1 MVWTPPFST
10 GIEMPKWRFRPTT
23 SERERHHED
32 YDDWDRFGKD
42 VVSSAWRRQAA
53 ESWAKKAAQTQGR
66 NELLRESRALPDRD
80 GSLWERALLGEEALG
95 AGPYGASDGAAVC
108 EAVREDEQERPQRR
122 RGDLCS
128 GWAAEQA

>member
-1 MVWTPPFST
+1 MVRTYVLYFSA
-10 GIEMPKWRFRPTT
+10 GNIIYFFFFFSSRR
-23 SERERHHED
+23 RHTRCGR
-32 YDDWDRFGKD
+32 DWSSD
-42 VVSSAWRRQAA
+42 VCSSDL

-122 RGDLCS
+122 RGDL
-128 GWAAEQA
+128 